1 MINDEIVIRIKE
13 DESVRLEITE
23 KGKTRTK
30 LIEPKTLFRCIESSL
45 SFKPTPV
52 SSGLLPPNIISV
64 TGDDTGMR
72 YAVVEYPYD
81 TADITYMATKY
92 PDFPLPRLVFGFS
105 VESSGRLSKVKL
117 GVPALGKLQPDTQ
130 MYYYPFSNVNRFSL
144 CTGTN
149 ALPDIKSLQSLEN
162 LPGYILSLP
171 DNDDHY
177 QAENTRLGLGHR
189 DLLEHLRDKDRQYYY
204 DKVLIPMPGVTLK
217 NFI

>member
-45 SFKPTPV
+45 NLKPTPV

-117 GVPALGKLQPDTQ
+117 GVPALGKLQPDTR

-177 QAENTRLGLGHR
+177 RAEHTRLGLGHR
-189 DLLEHLRDKDRQYYY
+189 DLLEHLRNKDRRYYY